1 MAERG
6 EGTLREV
13 DPATLRAWLEAGEV
27 RLVDVR
33 ARDEYRR
40 ERIAG
45 AVSVPPGEL
54 EARPQT
60 APADQRLVLMC
71 SSGAR
76 SRQAGERLLAAGA
89 GELCHLAGGL
99 QAWKRAGLPVEGD
112 AGAPLPLMRQV
123 QIAAGSLALSGFLL
137 GVLVS
142 PWWHALSGFVGAGLL
157 VAGITGFCGMAR
169 LLAVMP
175 WNRASRRQATA

>member
-1 MAERG
+1 MAGQG

-13 DPATLRAWLEAGEV
+13 DPATLREWLEAGEA

-33 ARDEYRR
+33 AQDEHRR

-45 AVSVPPGEL
+45 AVSLTPDEL
-54 EARPQT
+54 AARPQA
-60 APADQRLVLMC
+60 APEGQRLVLMC
-71 SSGAR
+71 NSGAR
-76 SRQAGERLLAAGA
+76 SRQAGERLLVAGA
-89 GELCHLAGGL
+89 GGLFHLAGGL
-99 QAWKRAGLPVEGD
+99 QAWKRAGLPVESD

-123 QIAAGSLALSGFLL
+123 QIAAGSLALAGFLL

-169 LLAVMP
+169 LLATMP
-175 WNRASRRQATA
+175 WNRAPHRRARA